1 MDGRYLMEPGTPGSG
16 GAGGGGSGSVG
27 LSTGAVKTSGTGGA
41 ANTGGGGG
49 GGGTGGNKDAQ
60 LPGGSGIVIVRYR
73 APSPAKHFLAG
84 NLTVTATDASAV
96 WQWPNPDKGMLRI
109 QRDASATHS
118 ALTVAYEWGGTAVQG
133 VDYAASLA
141 GTSVTLP
148 AGVASVNITI
158 TPLLNP
164 AGSPGRTVSL
174 TLLPG
179 EYAVGTP
186 ASNSVALGAY
196 TAPAST
202 FSSATGGTVTNYTD
216 AGGTKWTAHT
226 FEKSG
231 TFSVTGCGP
240 VDVLVVSGGGGGGY
254 FMGGGGGGGGVIYSK
269 SFWVFDGAY
278 SVGIGGG
285 GSGGTGLTGIGG
297 RGGNSFFSDTVSGGS
312 TFSLTANGGG
322 GGGAGGGYN
331 GSCLA
336 PTSGGS
342 GGGGSIGDT
351 DSLDATNG
359 AAGTPPHGYAG
370 GNGLLTAQNAGGGG
384 GAGGIGGS
392 GTATTGGAGGV
403 GREVDIT
410 GSSVCY
416 GGGGGGGG
424 GDGKPYGPG
433 GLGGGGNGSV
443 PDGQDGANSLGGGGG
458 GASGSRFK
466 NGGNGGSGIVIVR
479 YRSATPTSSKPAA
492 TNNAAPANVTAP
504 PASRAAS
511 VKPSESEIQAAQRL
525 QGAFVWTQGDRPAEQ
540 TYAAFRK
547 TFESDK
553 APSSATLRIF
563 GDTRY
568 VLWING
574 QYVSRGPCRFDPKRP
589 EYDVLDVAKYLRRG
603 RNVVVVLSHYY
614 SKGDGSEYN
623 GSARLMQHRPGLTAE
638 LELTQPDGSATRL
651 QTDASWRC
659 TTQTRHLPSPESYGS
674 VYDRID
680 ARIDSGD
687 WNGMDFDDSNWPA
700 AVPLAA
706 NGWEPLQVRSI
717 PLLREV
723 EVDNLSLVKVE
734 NTSVELGPLT
744 NRWPLKLAA
753 GARVVIDCGR
763 AVQGYTVLDFEASAG
778 SQLEVDYRVLFKETK
793 GSDGGPNC
801 YTARAGRQTY
811 MSTDNY
817 GCKYIVLTVTSG
829 DITLRGLRVV
839 DRLYPFERLG
849 RFASNDKGPRGL
861 DRIWQIGVRTVE
873 LCSEDSIVDCAERER
888 GQWIADG
895 FMMGYPVSRVT
906 LAGPGK
912 DGRPHYADGRLL
924 KNMLRHLAFGQMP
937 DGRIRPLRPCEYPVK
952 DKHGVIDDYSCIWV
966 HAVAE
971 YYRRDADLE
980 FVREVWPVMVK
991 QVDYFLKRRTDRGL
1005 VYANEFFYFG
1015 NPLAYVTCEGATI
1028 NAYIYRSLRD
1038 AAELGLAAGDTQNAA
1053 RFAGAADQLREAYNR
1068 ELWDDET
1075 GAYHAALVRTPVPPV
1090 APDSPPSYS
1099 QGYSGP
1105 KDTNGLTPP
1114 TGHAATIALSY
1125 DLVPAERQARV
1136 LAYMQKQFPAESP
1149 FPYTFRFYLENLYR
1163 QDTDEMDRNALKTIR
1178 DGWYLMAL
1186 GETGTTWER
1195 FNNGSFVHESGAH
1208 PAYFLS
1214 SYVLGVRTEGPREAR
1229 QLLIDP
1235 RLGDLTSAEGTT
1247 LTEFGPVSVH
1257 WERDAN
1263 LSLSFEIVNGTTV
1276 PAMLSLRLPA
1286 NTSVMINGKA
1296 VLGADLGLKDG
1307 RMHFSLSPGRHG
1319 GRVKG
1324 E

>member
-1 MDGRYLMEPGTPGSG
+1 M
-16 GAGGGGSGSVG
+16 
-27 LSTGAVKTSGTGGA
+27 
-41 ANTGGGGG
+41 
-49 GGGTGGNKDAQ
+49 
-60 LPGGSGIVIVRYR
+60 
-73 APSPAKHFLAG
+73 
-84 NLTVTATDASAV
+84 LT
-96 WQWPNPDKGMLRI
+96 I
-109 QRDASATHS
+109 QRDASATKA
-118 ALTVAYEWGGTAVQG
+118 ALTVSYAWSGTAVQG
-133 VDYAASLA
+133 VDYAASPT

-148 AGVASVNITI
+148 AGVAKTNITI
-158 TPLLNP
+158 TPLFNP

-179 EYAVGTP
+179 EYVVGTP

-196 TAPAST
+196 TTPAST

-216 AGGTKWTAHT
+216 AGGTNWTAHT

-240 VDVLVVSGGGGGGY
+240 VDVLVVAGGGGGGY
-254 FMGGGGGGGGVIYSK
+254 FMGGGGGGGGVIYSS
-269 SFWVFDGAY
+269 SFWVFDGEY
-278 SVGIGGG
+278 SIGIGGG
-285 GSGGTGLTGIGG
+285 GSGGASLTGTGG
-297 RGGNSFFSDTVSGGS
+297 QGGNSFFANTALGGS
-312 TFSLTANGGG
+312 MLSLTAIGGG
-322 GGGAGGGYN
+322 GGGSSI
-331 GSCLA
+331 GSYLA

-342 GGGGSIGDT
+342 GGGGSIGET
-351 DSLDATNG
+351 GYLDAING

-384 GAGGIGGS
+384 GAGGIGVSGS
-392 GTATTGGAGGV
+392 ATTGGAGGV
-403 GREVDIT
+403 GRVVDIT

-416 GGGGGGGG
+416 GGGGGGGA
-424 GDGKPYGPG
+424 GDGRSYGPG

-443 PDGQDGANSLGGGGG
+443 PDGQDGTSSRGGGGG
-458 GASGSRFK
+458 GASGSRLK

-479 YRSATPTSSKPAA
+479 YRSTRPTSSKPAA
-492 TNNAAPANVTAP
+492 TNNPAPANVTAF

-525 QGAFVWTQGDRPAEQ
+525 QGAFVWTQADPPAAQ

-553 APSSATLRIF
+553 ALSSATLRIF

-568 VLWING
+568 LLWING
-574 QYVSRGPCRFDPKRP
+574 HYVSRGPCRFDPKRP
-589 EYDVLDVAKYLRRG
+589 EYDVLDVAKYVRRG
-603 RNVVVVLSHYY
+603 RNVMVVLSHYY

-623 GSARLMQHRPGLTAE
+623 DNARLMQHRPGLTAE

-651 QTDASWRC
+651 KTDASWRC
-659 TTQTRHLPSPESYGS
+659 TTQTRHLPGPTSYGS

-680 ARIDSGD
+680 ARLDSGD
-687 WNGMDFDDSNWPA
+687 WTGIDFDDSSWPA

-706 NGWEPLQVRSI
+706 NGWEPLHVRSI

-723 EVDNLSLVKVE
+723 EVDNLSLVKVK
-734 NTSVELGPLT
+734 NMSVELGPLT
-744 NRWPLKLAA
+744 NRLPLVMAA
-753 GARVVIDCGR
+753 GAQVVIDCGR

-778 SQLEVDYRVLFKETK
+778 SQLEVDYRVLEKDK
-793 GSDGGPNC
+793 GSEWAVGGPNR

-811 MSTDNY
+811 MSTDTY
-817 GCKYIVLTVTSG
+817 GCKPIVLTVTSG
-829 DITLRGLRVV
+829 DITLRGFRVV

-849 RFASNDKGPRGL
+849 RFVSNDKGVRGL

-873 LCSEDSIVDCAERER
+873 LCSEDAIVDCAERER

-895 FMMGYPVSRVT
+895 FMMGYPVSRVA

-912 DGRPHYADGRLL
+912 DGQPYYADGRLL

-937 DGRIRPLRPCEYPVK
+937 DGRIRPLRPCEYPVER
-952 DKHGVIDDYSCIWV
+952 KHGVIDDYSCIWV

-991 QVDYFLKRRTDRGL
+991 QLDYFLKRRTDRGL

-1075 GAYHAALVRTPVPPV
+1075 GAYHAAIVRTPVPPV

-1099 QGYSGP
+1099 QGYHGP

-1114 TGHAATIALSY
+1114 TGHAAAIALYY

-1136 LAYMQKQFPAESP
+1136 LAYMQKQFESI

-1178 DGWYLMAL
+1178 EKWQPMAL

-1195 FNNGSFVHESGAH
+1195 VNNGVFLHESGAH
-1208 PAYFLS
+1208 PAYLLS
-1214 SYVLGVRTEGPREAR
+1214 SYVLGVRTEGPRDAR

-1257 WERDAN
+1257 WERDAD

-1286 NTSVMINGKA
+1286 NTSVMIDGKA

-1319 GRVKG
+1319 GRVNRSDG
-1324 E
+1324 LRDPQSTED